1 MNPLPKNRSL
11 YGGMRAVAILVVAM
25 TASRNVNTMSSAFQ
39 PPSPQIHTTNRI
51 SCCTSSNDYNSD
63 ASRNSNRKMNI
74 LLPMLQNHRHCRRPT
89 VLFLAAGSR
98 SLNKQAAL
106 RQKLEQAKQQ
116 KFEQQQQQNSTTT
129 ASSSSSGYPFSEK
142 EIRERNDRLRFEE
155 LLQKK
160 GGAFIDS
167 ENDKEYKTRQQEDD
181 EIDAIRKYAT
191 PISVYICIHLNLVV
205 LSKLLT
211 TFD

>member
-25 TASRNVNTMSSAFQ
+25 TASRTVNTVSSAFQ
-39 PPSPQIHTTNRI
+39 PPSPQIHTTHRI

-63 ASRNSNRKMNI
+63 ASRNSNRNMNI

-116 KFEQQQQQNSTTT
+116 NFEQQQQNSTTT
-129 ASSSSSGYPFSEK
+129 TSSSSSGYPFSEQ

-191 PISVYICIHLNLVV
+191 PILVYMY
-205 LSKLLT
+205 LSELGRFIKIT
-211 TFD
+211 HDF

>member
-1 MNPLPKNRSL
+1 MNPLSKNRSL
-11 YGGMRAVAILVVAM
+11 HGGMRAVAILVVAM
-25 TASRNVNTMSSAFQ
+25 TASRTVNTVSSAFQ
-39 PPSPQIHTTNRI
+39 PPSPSQIHTTNRI
-51 SCCTSSNDYNSD
+51 SCCTSRNDYNSD
-63 ASRNSNRKMNI
+63 AIRNSNRKMNI
-74 LLPMLQNHRHCRRPT
+74 ILPMLQNRRHCRRST

-116 KFEQQQQQNSTTT
+116 NFEQQQQNSTTT
-129 ASSSSSGYPFSEK
+129 TSSSGYPFSEK

-191 PISVYICIHLNLVV
+191 PISVYMY
-205 LSKLLT
+205 LSELGRFIKIT
-211 TFD
+211 HDF

>member
-1 MNPLPKNRSL
+1 MNPLRKNRSL

-39 PPSPQIHTTNRI
+39 PPSPPQIHTTHRI

-63 ASRNSNRKMNI
+63 AIRNSNRNMNI

-116 KFEQQQQQNSTTT
+116 NFEQQQQNSTTT
-129 ASSSSSGYPFSEK
+129 ASSSSSGYPFSEQ

-191 PISVYICIHLNLVV
+191 SISVYMYLYELGRFIKITH
-205 LSKLLT
+205 
-211 TFD
+211 DD

>member
-1 MNPLPKNRSL
+1 
-11 YGGMRAVAILVVAM
+11 MRAVAILVVAM
-25 TASRNVNTMSSAFQ
+25 TASRTVNTVSLAFQ
-39 PPSPQIHTTNRI
+39 PPSPQIHTTHRI

-63 ASRNSNRKMNI
+63 AIRNSNRNMNI

-191 PISVYICIHLNLVV
+191 PILVYMY
-205 LSKLLT
+205 LSELGRFIKIT
-211 TFD
+211 HDF